1 MLAFFL
7 CLWFE
12 EVGKEEKS
20 MLPENMKTQENGV
33 TTGSQSERATLT
45 A

>member
-1 MLAFFL
+1 MLVFFL

-20 MLPENMKTQENGV
+20 MLSETRGD
-33 TTGSQSERATLT
+33 TG
-45 A
+45 